1 MTPKLLRYKHVLNSL
16 DSVLD
21 SLPDIVFFKST
32 EGVYLMCNKKYLEL
46 RGKTKEEVIGKSDFE
61 LYPKEEAE
69 FYVEMDK
76 NITNSGMP
84 FEFGEWVQY
93 PDGRRIYVHSIKTAQ
108 YDNKGELVGI
118 LGIGRDITEQKLME
132 QKLVERESYLSTILE
147 TTKEGFSILEMNG
160 NIVEVNESFCEM
172 TGYEKDELIGM
183 NIRNIDDKFGSEGV
197 SENIRQIMQEG
208 STMLDTIHRRK
219 DGSTNNVEVSVTLLD
234 KDKRLMV
241 CFTRDI
247 TERKLEMK
255 EKESLSY
262 LDHLTGLFNRR
273 YLEKELRRL
282 DNSSSL
288 PLAVLA
294 IDVNDLKLTND
305 AFGHLGGDDLLREVG
320 NVLRRS
326 CRDGDILG
334 RAGGDEFAI
343 YLPKTNREAAERVKE
358 RILREASEARVEPM
372 VLSLSVGIAIKTEVS
387 QNIADIIREAD
398 NSMYHDKVQFA
409 RMRKQAAL
417 DKFLSIIFTKTP
429 YEKLHA
435 ERVAQLGF
443 ALAKEA
449 GLSDDRLVGFKE
461 AAYMHD
467 IGKISISESILNK
480 PDKLTLAEWD
490 EIKHHPAIGYRILKG
505 VEGYSFHARAILYH
519 HERWDGMGYPMGA
532 RGDRIPILSRILAI
546 ADSYEAMTGD
556 RPYKMKMTTEEAI
569 AELEKN
575 AGTQFDPEMVKV
587 FIEKVL
593 NAK

>member
-108 YDNKGELVGI
+108 YNNKGELVGI

-160 NIVEVNESFCEM
+160 NIVEVNDAFCEM
-172 TGYEKDELIGM
+172 TGYDREELLSM
-183 NIRNIDDKFGSEGV
+183 NIRSIDDKFGSEGI
-197 SENIRQIMQEG
+197 SNNIRQIIEEG

-546 ADSYEAMTGD
+546 ADAFEAMTAD
-556 RPYKMKMTTEEAI
+556 RPYRGRMSVEA
-569 AELEKN
+569 AVQELRN
-575 AGTQFDPEMVKV
+575 NTGTQFDPELVEV

-593 NAK
+593 SGK

>member
-1 MTPKLLRYKHVLNSL
+1 MVAPKILRYKHILNSL

-21 SLPDIVFFKST
+21 SLPDIVFFKSP
-32 EGVYLMCNKKYLEL
+32 EGVYLKCNKKYLEL
-46 RGKTKEEVIGKSDFE
+46 RGKTNEEVIGKTDSQ
-61 LYPKEEAE
+61 LYPEEAE
-69 FYVEMDK
+69 FYTEMDRG
-76 NITNSGMP
+76 IAETGVP
-84 FEFGEWVQY
+84 VEFGEWVQY

-108 YDNKGELVGI
+108 FDNKGNLVGI

-132 QKLVERESYLSTILE
+132 QRLAERERYLSTILE

-160 NIVEVNESFCEM
+160 NIVEVNDAFCEM
-172 TGYEKDELIGM
+172 TGYERAELLSM
-183 NIRNIDDKFGSEGV
+183 NIRSIDDKFGSKGI
-197 SENIRQIMQEG
+197 SKNIRQIVEDG
-208 STMLDTIHRRK
+208 STMLDTTHRRK
-219 DGSTNNVEVSVTLLD
+219 DGSIHNVEVSVTLLD
-234 KDKRLMV
+234 RDKKLMV

-262 LDHLTGLFNRR
+262 IDHLTGLFNRR

-282 DNSSSL
+282 DNPPAL
-288 PLAVLA
+288 PLAILV

-305 AFGHLGGDDLLREVG
+305 AFGHQGGDDLLRELG

-326 CRDGDILG
+326 CRDEDILG

-343 YLPKTNREAAERVKE
+343 YLPRTSREAAEKVKE

-372 VLSLSVGIAIKTEVS
+372 VLSLSVGIAIKTEIS

-435 ERVAQLGF
+435 ERVAELGF

-519 HERWDGMGYPMGA
+519 HERWDGMGYPTGA

-546 ADSYEAMTGD
+546 ADAYEAMTAE
-556 RPYKMKMTTEEAI
+556 RPYREKMSEEVAVQ
-569 AELEKN
+569 ELRNN
-575 AGTQFDPEMVKV
+575 AGTQFDPELVEI

-593 NAK
+593 SGK

>member
-546 ADSYEAMTGD
+546 ADAFEAMTAD
-556 RPYKMKMTTEEAI
+556 RPYRGRMSVEA
-569 AELEKN
+569 AVQELRNN
-575 AGTQFDPEMVKV
+575 AGTQFDPELVEV

>member
-1 MTPKLLRYKHVLNSL
+1 MVAPKILRYKHILNSL
-16 DSVLD
+16 ESVLD
-21 SLPDIVFFKST
+21 SLPDIVFFKSP
-32 EGVYLMCNKKYLEL
+32 EGVYLKCNKKYLEL
-46 RGKTKEEVIGKSDFE
+46 RGKTNEEVLGKTDYQ
-61 LYPKEEAE
+61 LYPEEAE
-69 FYVEMDK
+69 FYTDMDRG
-76 NITNSGMP
+76 IAETGIP
-84 FEFGEWVQY
+84 VEFGEWVQY

-108 YDNKGELVGI
+108 YDNKGNLVGI

-132 QKLVERESYLSTILE
+132 QRLAERERYLSTILE

-160 NIVEVNESFCEM
+160 NIVEVNDAFCEM
-172 TGYEKDELIGM
+172 TGYEREELLSM
-183 NIRNIDDKFGSEGV
+183 NIRSIDNKFGSEGI
-197 SENIRQIMQEG
+197 SRNIRQIIEDG
-208 STMLDTIHRRK
+208 STMLDTTHRRK
-219 DGSTNNVEVSVTLLD
+219 DGSIHNVEVSVTLLD
-234 KDKRLMV
+234 REKKLMV

-262 LDHLTGLFNRR
+262 IDHLTGLFNRR

-282 DNSSSL
+282 DNPSAL
-288 PLAVLA
+288 PLAILV

-305 AFGHLGGDDLLREVG
+305 AFGHQGGDDLLRELG

-326 CRDGDILG
+326 CRDEDILG

-343 YLPKTNREAAERVKE
+343 YLPRTSKEAAEKVKE

-372 VLSLSVGIAIKTEVS
+372 VLSLSIGIAIKS
-387 QNIADIIREAD
+387 HSAQKIGDIVREAD
-398 NSMYHDKVQFA
+398 NSMYHDKVQFS

-435 ERVAQLGF
+435 ERVAEIGF

-480 PDKLTLAEWD
+480 PGKLTLAEWD

-519 HERWDGMGYPMGA
+519 HERWDGTGYPMGA

-546 ADSYEAMTGD
+546 ADAYEAMTAE
-556 RPYKMKMTTEEAI
+556 RPYREKMSEEVAVQ
-569 AELEKN
+569 ELRNN
-575 AGTQFDPEMVKV
+575 AGTQFDPELVEI
-587 FIEKVL
+587 FIEKVI
-593 NAK
+593 

>member
-417 DKFLSIIFTKTP
+417 DRFLSIIFTKTP

-546 ADSYEAMTGD
+546 ADAFEAMTAD
-556 RPYKMKMTTEEAI
+556 RPYRGRMSVEA
-569 AELEKN
+569 AVQELRNN
-575 AGTQFDPEMVKV
+575 AGTQFDPELVEI
-587 FIEKVL
+587 FIRNVI
-593 NAK
+593 

>member
-1 MTPKLLRYKHVLNSL
+1 
-16 DSVLD
+16 
-21 SLPDIVFFKST
+21 
-32 EGVYLMCNKKYLEL
+32 MCNKKYLEL

-108 YDNKGELVGI
+108 FDNKGNLVGI

-197 SENIRQIMQEG
+197 SESIRQIMQEG

-326 CRDGDILG
+326 CRDEDILG

-372 VLSLSVGIAIKTEVS
+372 VLSLSVGIAIKPEVS

-546 ADSYEAMTGD
+546 ADAFEAMTAD
-556 RPYKMKMTTEEAI
+556 RPYRGRMSKKEAI
-569 AELEKN
+569 QELRDN
-575 AGTQFDPEMVKV
+575 AGTQFDPELVEV

>member
-32 EGVYLMCNKKYLEL
+32 EGVYLMSNKKYLEL

-160 NIVEVNESFCEM
+160 NIVEVNDAFCEM

-197 SENIRQIMQEG
+197 SENIRQIIKEG

-262 LDHLTGLFNRR
+262 VDHLTGLFNRR

-398 NSMYHDKVQFA
+398 YSMYHDKVQFA

-480 PDKLTLAEWD
+480 PYKLTLAEWD

-546 ADSYEAMTGD
+546 ADAFEAMTAD
-556 RPYKMKMTTEEAI
+556 RPYRGRMSVEA
-569 AELEKN
+569 AVQELRNN
-575 AGTQFDPEMVKV
+575 AGTQFDPELVEV

>member
-108 YDNKGELVGI
+108 YNNKGELVGI

-160 NIVEVNESFCEM
+160 NIVEVNDAFCEM
-172 TGYEKDELIGM
+172 TGYDREELLSM
-183 NIRNIDDKFGSEGV
+183 NIRSIDDKFGSEGI
-197 SENIRQIMQEG
+197 SNNIRQIIEDG

-546 ADSYEAMTGD
+546 ADAFEAMTAD
-556 RPYKMKMTTEEAI
+556 RPYRGRMSVEA
-569 AELEKN
+569 AVQELRNN
-575 AGTQFDPEMVKV
+575 AGTQFDPELVEV

-593 NAK
+593 SGK

>member
-1 MTPKLLRYKHVLNSL
+1 MVAPKILRYKHILNSL

-21 SLPDIVFFKST
+21 SLPDIVFFKSP
-32 EGVYLMCNKKYLEL
+32 EGVYLKCNKKYLEL
-46 RGKTKEEVIGKSDFE
+46 RGKTNEEVLGKTDYQ
-61 LYPKEEAE
+61 LYPEEAE
-69 FYVEMDK
+69 FYTDMDRG
-76 NITNSGMP
+76 IAETGIP
-84 FEFGEWVQY
+84 VEFGEWVQY

-108 YDNKGELVGI
+108 FDNKGNLVGI

-132 QKLVERESYLSTILE
+132 QRLAERERYLSTILE

-160 NIVEVNESFCEM
+160 NIVEVNDAFCEM
-172 TGYEKDELIGM
+172 TGYERAELLSM
-183 NIRNIDDKFGSEGV
+183 NIRSIDDKFGSKGI
-197 SENIRQIMQEG
+197 SKNIRQIVEDG
-208 STMLDTIHRRK
+208 STMLDTTHRRK
-219 DGSTNNVEVSVTLLD
+219 DGSIHNVEVSVTLLD
-234 KDKRLMV
+234 RDKKLMV

-262 LDHLTGLFNRR
+262 IDHLTGLFNRR

-282 DNSSSL
+282 DNPSAL
-288 PLAVLA
+288 PLAILV

-305 AFGHLGGDDLLREVG
+305 AFGHQGGDDLLRELG

-326 CRDGDILG
+326 CRDEDILG

-343 YLPKTNREAAERVKE
+343 YLPRTSKEAAEKVKE

-372 VLSLSVGIAIKTEVS
+372 VLSLSIGIAIKS
-387 QNIADIIREAD
+387 HSAQKIGDIVREAD
-398 NSMYHDKVQFA
+398 NSMYHDKVQFS

-435 ERVAQLGF
+435 ERVAELGF

-480 PDKLTLAEWD
+480 PGKLTLAEWD

-519 HERWDGMGYPMGA
+519 HERWDGTGYPMGA

-546 ADSYEAMTGD
+546 ADAYEAMTAE
-556 RPYKMKMTTEEAI
+556 RPYREKMSEEVAVQ
-569 AELEKN
+569 ELRNN
-575 AGTQFDPEMVKV
+575 AGTQFDPELVEI
-587 FIEKVL
+587 FIEKVI
-593 NAK
+593 

>member
-1 MTPKLLRYKHVLNSL
+1 MVAPKILRYKHILNSL

-21 SLPDIVFFKST
+21 SLPDIVFFKSP
-32 EGVYLMCNKKYLEL
+32 EGVYLKCNKKYLEL
-46 RGKTKEEVIGKSDFE
+46 RGKTNEEVIGKTDSQ
-61 LYPKEEAE
+61 LYPEEAE
-69 FYVEMDK
+69 FYTEMDRG
-76 NITNSGMP
+76 IAETGVP
-84 FEFGEWVQY
+84 VEFGEWVQY

-108 YDNKGELVGI
+108 YDNKGNLVGI

-132 QKLVERESYLSTILE
+132 QRLAERERYLSTILE

-160 NIVEVNESFCEM
+160 NIVEVNDAFCEM
-172 TGYEKDELIGM
+172 TGYERAELLSM
-183 NIRNIDDKFGSEGV
+183 NIRSIDDKFGSKGI
-197 SENIRQIMQEG
+197 SKNIRQIVEDG
-208 STMLDTIHRRK
+208 STMLDTTHRRK
-219 DGSTNNVEVSVTLLD
+219 DGSIHNVEVSVTLLD
-234 KDKRLMV
+234 RDKKLMV

-262 LDHLTGLFNRR
+262 IDHLTGLFNRR

-282 DNSSSL
+282 DNPSAL
-288 PLAVLA
+288 PLAILV

-305 AFGHLGGDDLLREVG
+305 AFGHQGGDDLLRELG

-326 CRDGDILG
+326 CRDEDILG

-343 YLPKTNREAAERVKE
+343 YLPRTSKEAAEKVKE

-372 VLSLSVGIAIKTEVS
+372 VLSLSIGIAIKSHSS
-387 QNIADIIREAD
+387 QKIGDIVREAD
-398 NSMYHDKVQFA
+398 NSMYHDKVQFS

-435 ERVAQLGF
+435 ERVAELGF

-467 IGKISISESILNK
+467 IGKISISQSILNK
-480 PDKLTLAEWD
+480 PEKLTLAEWD

-519 HERWDGMGYPMGA
+519 HERWDGTGYPMGA

-546 ADSYEAMTGD
+546 ADAYEAMTAE
-556 RPYKMKMTTEEAI
+556 RPYRGKMSEEDAVQ
-569 AELEKN
+569 ELRSN
-575 AGTQFDPEMVKV
+575 AGTQFDPELVEIFINKV
-587 FIEKVL
+587 I
-593 NAK
+593 

>member
-1 MTPKLLRYKHVLNSL
+1 MVAPKILRYKHILNSL

-21 SLPDIVFFKST
+21 SLPDIVFFKSP
-32 EGVYLMCNKKYLEL
+32 EGVYLKCNKKYLEL
-46 RGKTKEEVIGKSDFE
+46 RGKTNEEVIGKTDSQ
-61 LYPKEEAE
+61 LYPEEAE
-69 FYVEMDK
+69 FYTEMDR
-76 NITNSGMP
+76 NIAETGLP
-84 FEFGEWVQY
+84 VEFGEWVQY

-108 YDNKGELVGI
+108 YDNKGNLVGI

-132 QKLVERESYLSTILE
+132 QRLAERERYLSTILE

-160 NIVEVNESFCEM
+160 NIVEVNDAFCEM
-172 TGYEKDELIGM
+172 TGYERAELLSM
-183 NIRNIDDKFGSEGV
+183 NIRSIDDKFGSKGI
-197 SENIRQIMQEG
+197 SKNIRQIVEDG
-208 STMLDTIHRRK
+208 STMLDTTHRRK
-219 DGSTNNVEVSVTLLD
+219 DGSIHNVEVSVTLLD
-234 KDKRLMV
+234 RDKKLMV

-262 LDHLTGLFNRR
+262 IDHLTGLFNRR

-282 DNSSSL
+282 DNPSAL
-288 PLAVLA
+288 PLAILV

-305 AFGHLGGDDLLREVG
+305 AFGHQGGDDLLRELG

-326 CRDGDILG
+326 CRDEDILG

-343 YLPKTNREAAERVKE
+343 YLPRTSKEAAEKVKE

-372 VLSLSVGIAIKTEVS
+372 VLSLSIGIAIKS
-387 QNIADIIREAD
+387 HSAQKIGDIVREAD
-398 NSMYHDKVQFA
+398 NSMYHDKVQFS

-435 ERVAQLGF
+435 ERVAELGF

-480 PDKLTLAEWD
+480 PGKLTLAEWD

-519 HERWDGMGYPMGA
+519 HERWDGTGYPMGA

-546 ADSYEAMTGD
+546 ADAYEAMTAE
-556 RPYKMKMTTEEAI
+556 RPYREKMSEEVAVQ
-569 AELEKN
+569 ELRNN
-575 AGTQFDPEMVKV
+575 AGTQFDPELVEI
-587 FIEKVL
+587 FIEKVI
-593 NAK
+593 